1 MYLREVLSP
10 RKRGPDARYLQLVEG
25 ERDAQGRV
33 QTRILHSFGRTD
45 QLDLEQIR
53 RLVDQL
59 SRYLDPAAAAPATA
73 SGLEVT
79 CTWTFGGTHLLDSL
93 WRELALDQF
102 FSHALEAR
110 SFARPVERALFALVA
125 HRALAPASKLA
136 CSRWAG
142 ASAWIPGL
150 ERGGAE
156 LDVQHLYRAMD
167 FLHAAMPELR
177 EHLYFQ
183 VTDLLSAD
191 VSVLFYDTTS
201 VSFYLDEAD
210 PEGGLRRHGFS
221 KKKRPDLPQIVVGLA
236 INRDGIPVRHW
247 IYPGNRID
255 KTTVEEV
262 TRDLLGLRPRRFL
275 FVGDRGMVSQANLDF
290 LESRRLHYLLGC
302 PLRTDPALERH
313 MLSLRGRYTPVR
325 EGLGVKET
333 RITDGG
339 RTVRYLLCRSDA
351 RAERDARRRASVLE
365 RLRAELAKKRKGTAS
380 GDTRAGHALLS
391 KPGYAR
397 YLTQTP
403 EGKLRIDPAKVAA
416 AARHDGKY
424 VLMTNELDLPAEEL
438 VLGYRDLWRAECAF
452 RSMKSILD
460 LEPVQHRTP
469 ERITAHVHVCVLA
482 YLLARI
488 AENRAQIG
496 WEQVRERLERISLT
510 QLTTDRASILQT
522 KTLTKE
528 ERDLLNC
535 CKAAPLPKILQV
547 VSK

>member
-1 MYLREVLSP
+1 MYLREVVSP
-10 RKRGPDARYLQLVEG
+10 RKRGPDTRYLQLVEG

-53 RLVDQL
+53 RLVEQL
-59 SRYLDPAAAAPATA
+59 SRYLDPAAAPDA
-73 SGLEVT
+73 SGIEVT
-79 CTWTFGGTHLLDSL
+79 RSWGLGGTHLLDSL
-93 WRELALDQF
+93 WRELGLDQF
-102 FSHALEAR
+102 FSRALEAR
-110 SFARPVERALFALVA
+110 AFAQPVERALFALVA

-167 FLHAAMPELR
+167 FLHGAMPELR

-201 VSFYLDEAD
+201 VSFYLDDAD
-210 PEGGLRRHGFS
+210 PEGGLRRHGHS
-221 KKKRPDLPQIVVGLA
+221 KKKRPDLPQIVVALA

-255 KTTVEEV
+255 VTTVEEV

-290 LESRRLHYLLGC
+290 LESRRLGYLLGY
-302 PLRTDPALERH
+302 PVRTDPALETRL
-313 MLSLRGRYTPVR
+313 LSLRGRYRPVR

-339 RTVRYLLCRSDA
+339 RVLRYLLCRSEA
-351 RAERDARRRASVLE
+351 RAQRDARTRAAVLE
-365 RLRAELAKKRKGTAS
+365 RLKAALADRRKGAAS
-380 GDTRAGHALLS
+380 GNTAASHSLLS

-397 YLTQTP
+397 YLAKADD
-403 EGKLRIDPAKVAA
+403 GKLRIDPARVAA

-438 VLGYRDLWRAECAF
+438 VLGYRDLWKAERAF
-452 RSMKSILD
+452 RSMKSVLD
-460 LEPVQHRTP
+460 LEPVQHRTS

-482 YLLARI
+482 YLLIRV
-488 AENRAQIG
+488 AENRAQLG
-496 WEQVRERLERISLT
+496 WERIREQVERISLT
-510 QLTTDRASILQT
+510 ELATDRASVLQT
-522 KTLTKE
+522 KALTRG
-528 ERDLLNC
+528 ERDLLNS
-535 CKAAPLPKILQV
+535 CKAAPPPRILQV
-547 VSK
+547 TAR

>member
-1 MYLREVLSP
+1 MYLREVVSP
-10 RKRGPDARYLQLVEG
+10 RKRGPDTRYLQLVEG
-25 ERDAQGRV
+25 ERDERGRV

-53 RLVDQL
+53 RLVDQFT
-59 SRYLDPAAAAPATA
+59 RYLDPAAPAAA
-73 SGLEVT
+73 SGLEVAH
-79 CTWTFGGTHLLDSL
+79 TWSFGGTHLLDSL

-110 SFARPVERALFALVA
+110 SFARPVERALFALVC

-142 ASAWIPGL
+142 SAAWIPGL

-167 FLHAAMPELR
+167 FLHGAMPALQ

-201 VSFYLDEAD
+201 VSFQVEDAD
-210 PEGGLRRHGFS
+210 PEGGLRRHGYS

-247 IYPGNRID
+247 IYPGNQID
-255 KTTVEEV
+255 VSTVEEV

-302 PLRTDPALERH
+302 PLRTDPALEAH
-313 MLSLRGRYTPVR
+313 MLRLRGRYRPVR
-325 EGLGVKET
+325 EGLGFKET
-333 RITDGG
+333 RLTDGG
-339 RTVRYLLCRSDA
+339 RTLRYLLCRSDA
-351 RAERDARRRASVLE
+351 RAERDARSRAAVLARLEAKLADRRRGAASVGTRASH
-365 RLRAELAKKRKGTAS
+365 S
-380 GDTRAGHALLS
+380 LLS

-397 YLTQTP
+397 YLVKTP
-403 EGKLRIDPAKVAA
+403 DGKLKIDPARVAA

-424 VLMTNELDLPAEEL
+424 VLMTNELDLPGEEL
-438 VLGYRDLWRAECAF
+438 VQGYRDLWKAERAF
-452 RSMKSILD
+452 RSMKSVLD

-469 ERITAHVHVCVLA
+469 NRIAAHVHLCILA

-488 AENRAQIG
+488 AENRAQTG
-496 WEQVRERLERISLT
+496 WEQIRERLERISLT
-510 QLTTDRASILQT
+510 ELSTDRASILQT
-522 KTLTKE
+522 KALTRE
-528 ERDLLNC
+528 ERDFLNC
-535 CKAAPLPKILQV
+535 FKIPAPPKILQV
-547 VSK
+547 TSQ

>member
-1 MYLREVLSP
+1 MYLREVVSP
-10 RKRGPDARYLQLVEG
+10 RKRAPDARYLQLVEG
-25 ERDAQGRV
+25 ERDDQGRV

-45 QLDLEQIR
+45 QLDLDQIR
-53 RLVDQL
+53 RLVGQL
-59 SRYLDPAAAAPATA
+59 SRYLDPAAPTTGA
-73 SGLEVT
+73 GLEVT
-79 CTWTFGGTHLLDSL
+79 GTWSFGGTHLLDSL
-93 WRELALDQF
+93 WRELALDRF

-110 SFARPVERALFALVA
+110 SFARPVERALFALVC

-167 FLHAAMPELR
+167 FLHGAMPELQ

-201 VSFYLDEAD
+201 VSFEVEDAD
-210 PEGGLRRHGFS
+210 PEGGLRRHGYS

-255 KTTVEEV
+255 VSTVEEV

-290 LESRRLHYLLGC
+290 LESRRLGYLLGC
-302 PLRTDPALERH
+302 PLRTDPALEKH
-313 MLSLRGRYTPVR
+313 VLSLRGRYRPVR

-333 RITDGG
+333 RLTDGG
-339 RTVRYLLCRSDA
+339 RTLRYLLCFSEA
-351 RAERDARRRASVLE
+351 RAERDARSRAAVLE
-365 RLRAELAKKRKGTAS
+365 RLRAALADRRKGAAS
-380 GDTRAGHALLS
+380 VGTRASHALLS

-397 YLTQTP
+397 YLVKTP
-403 EGKLRIDPAKVAA
+403 DGKLRIDPARVAA

-438 VLGYRDLWRAECAF
+438 VLGYRDLWKAERAF
-452 RSMKSILD
+452 RTMKSVLD
-460 LEPVQHRTP
+460 VEPVQHRTA
-469 ERITAHVHVCVLA
+469 ERITAHVHICVLA

-488 AENRAQIG
+488 AENRAQAG
-496 WEQVRERLERISLT
+496 WEQIRERLEKISLT
-510 QLTTDRASILQT
+510 RLTTDRASILQT
-522 KTLTKE
+522 KALTRD
-528 ERDLLNC
+528 ERDFLNC
-535 CKAAPLPKILQV
+535 FKVQPPPKILQV
-547 VSK
+547 TSE

>member
-1 MYLREVLSP
+1 MYLREVVST
-10 RKRGPDARYLQLVEG
+10 RKRGPDTRYLQLVEG

-45 QLDLEQIR
+45 QLDIEQIR
-53 RLVDQL
+53 RLVEQL
-59 SRYLDPAAAAPATA
+59 SRYLDPAASPAA

-79 CTWTFGGTHLLDSL
+79 RTWTFGGTHLLDSL
-93 WRELALDQF
+93 WRELRLDEF

-110 SFARPVERALFALVA
+110 SFAQPVERAIFALVA

-150 ERGGAE
+150 EGGGAE

-167 FLHAAMPELR
+167 FLHGAMPELQ

-210 PEGGLRRHGFS
+210 PEGELRRHGHS

-255 KTTVEEV
+255 VTTVEEV

-290 LESRRLHYLLGC
+290 LESRRLGYLLGC
-302 PLRTDPALERH
+302 PIRNDPALEAH
-313 MLSLRGRYTPVR
+313 MLSLRGRYSPVC

-339 RTVRYLLCRSDA
+339 RTLRYLLCRSEA
-351 RAERDARRRASVLE
+351 RAEHDARTRATVLE
-365 RLRAELAKKRKGTAS
+365 RLKAKLAKQKKGKGA
-380 GDTRAGHALLS
+380 DETRDKHSLLS
-391 KPGYAR
+391 TPGYAR
-397 YLTQTP
+397 YLVQDAD
-403 EGKLRIDPAKVAA
+403 GKLRIDPARVAA

-424 VLMTNELDLPAEEL
+424 VLMTNELDLPSEEL
-438 VLGYRDLWRAECAF
+438 VLGYRDLWRAERAF

-469 ERITAHVHVCVLA
+469 ERITSHVHVCVLA
-482 YLLARI
+482 YLLVRVAESRAR
-488 AENRAQIG
+488 IG
-496 WEQVRERLERISLT
+496 WEAIREQVERITLSE
-510 QLTTDRASILQT
+510 LTTGRASVLQT
-522 KTLTKE
+522 KSLTSA

-535 CKAAPLPKILQV
+535 CRVPLPPKTLQV
-547 VSK
+547 TPA